1 MKIKEIA
8 ELLDAEILTCR
19 EEIESDV
26 HSACGSDMMSDVL
39 MYVKNQ
45 AVLLTG
51 LINVQAVRTALMMD
65 MRCVVFVRNKKPTD
79 DMIEL
84 AEESGLVLMTSGLRM
99 FEACGILYS
108 RGLGNLSVE

>member
-8 ELLDAEILTCR
+8 ELLGAEILTCR
-19 EEIESDV
+19 EEIDSDV

-51 LINVQAVRTALMMD
+51 RINVQSVRTALMMD

-108 RGLGNLSVE
+108 KGLGKSVE